1 MGGNPPILTNT
12 SFQAIYTEYRKSN
25 LASIRLQEKEG
36 EEQGVVAP
44 NFYRIYDSFQQGQ
57 IFWGDAPDF

>member
-12 SFQAIYTEYRKSN
+12 SFQAISTEYRQSN
-25 LASIRLQEKEG
+25 LASIGLQEKES

-44 NFYRIYDSFQQGQ
+44 
-57 IFWGDAPDF
+57 